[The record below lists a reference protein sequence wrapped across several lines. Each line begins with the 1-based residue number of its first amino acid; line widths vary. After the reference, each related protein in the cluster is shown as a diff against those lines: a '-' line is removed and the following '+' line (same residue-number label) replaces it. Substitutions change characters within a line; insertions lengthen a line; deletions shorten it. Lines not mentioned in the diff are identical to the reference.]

1 MSLGKNIKLMRKNA
15 GWKKS
20 ELAEK
25 CRVSKEIVSEWEKDK
40 REPSVRE
47 YKSLSKLFDVTI
59 DKLIQN
65 FFHRFLGVMRVCET
79 FSVN

>member
-1 MSLGKNIKLMRKNA
+1 MSLGKNIKLMRKNV

-25 CRVSKEIVSEWEKDK
+25 CGVSKEIVSEWEKDK

-47 YKSLSKLFDVTI
+47 YKSLSKL
-59 DKLIQN
+59 
-65 FFHRFLGVMRVCET
+65 
-79 FSVN
+79 